1 MFAGDA
7 GLVLR
12 VKCAS
17 GYGLSPGVAR
27 KACRRKRSSEGGRML
42 ALWVKV
48 RVKPQERERFLKAI
62 EVDAIG
68 SERDEPGC
76 MRFNVV
82 QDQQDPNVYYFY
94 EVYRDE
100 AALEPHRAAPH
111 YAVWRAAADTL
122 DGPTEAIRLH
132 TV

>member
-1 MFAGDA
+1 
-7 GLVLR
+7 
-12 VKCAS
+12 
-17 GYGLSPGVAR
+17 
-27 KACRRKRSSEGGRML
+27 ML

-48 RVKPQERERFLKAI
+48 RVKPEERDRFLKAI

-76 MRFNVV
+76 LSFNVL
-82 QDQQDPNVYYFY
+82 QDEEDPNVYYFM

-100 AALEPHRAAPH
+100 AALEAHRAAPH

-122 DGPTEAIRLH
+122 DGPAQR
-132 TV
+132 TVCRTVFPAPPDYWLRKRAAPG